1 MNNSFSR
8 PSLGINQSALFNA
21 SNEMAQNASLRQK
34 CINQPQRFLGK
45 YGISISDKPIEAAQ
59 QTSEI
64 GCLPSFWCITFA
76 VFMGVAAVFVVFGA
90 VTAGVAAGGVL
101 TVGSCWTEFSGCSI
115 EHPMLI
121 DKYKG
126 IC

>member
-8 PSLGINQSALFNA
+8 PSLGINQTALFNA

-45 YGISISDKPIEAAQ
+45 YGVTISDKTIEVPQ
-59 QTSEI
+59 KTSEV
-64 GCLPSFWCITFA
+64 CTFPL
-76 VFMGVAAVFVVFGA
+76 VFCVAAFLVALGAAVVTVAAAAGA
-90 VTAGVAAGGVL
+90 VLAA
-101 TVGSCWTEFSGCSI
+101 GSCWTEFGGCTSI
-115 EHPMLI
+115 ENPMLTE
-121 DKYKG
+121 KYNG